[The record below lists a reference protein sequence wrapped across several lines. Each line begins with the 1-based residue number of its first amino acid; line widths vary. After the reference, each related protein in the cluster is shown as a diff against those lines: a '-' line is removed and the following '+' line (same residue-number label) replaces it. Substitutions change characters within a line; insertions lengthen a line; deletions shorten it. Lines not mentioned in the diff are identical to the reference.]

1 MIPRVS
7 VETFCASRAGRGDGG
22 GMVVGG
28 GVVAD
33 AQDCHSAED
42 LVHCRSRE
50 SPLCA
55 SFPRKRE
62 SICSP
67 RRHSG
72 ERLHDSSS
80 RRRPGSILL
89 LPCFGLRRCRENRLT
104 SVCVSSTIPGRRLL
118 SFACP
123 KESNQR
129 KRHPRGRGHAGFL
142 PA

>member
-33 AQDCHSAED
+33 SQGCHSAED

-72 ERLHDSSS
+72 ESLRDSSS

-89 LPCFGLRRCRENRLT
+89 LPCFGLRRRRENRLT
-104 SVCVSSTIPGRRLL
+104 SRWFPSAILAAELL

-129 KRHPRGRGHAGFL
+129 KRHPRVRSHAGIL

>member
-33 AQDCHSAED
+33 SQDCHSAED

-80 RRRPGSILL
+80 RRRPGSIPLRHSGGSRNPFAFALL
-89 LPCFGLRRCRENRLT
+89 WFRRRYENRLT
-104 SVCVSSTIPGRRLL
+104 SLCISS
-118 SFACP
+118 A
-123 KESNQR
+123 
-129 KRHPRGRGHAGFL
+129 FL
-142 PA
+142 AA